1 MTSAVASRGK
11 GDPGGGHGGV
21 LRDAITKA
29 LRAKTDE
36 SPGIKSRMN
45 DAAEAIAAVKQD
57 VAGRLPRMRRSGRT
71 DVGDLKVSVNA
82 LKPFS
87 RKVCVAG

>member
-1 MTSAVASRGK
+1 M
-11 GDPGGGHGGV
+11 

-45 DAAEAIAAVKQD
+45 DAAEAIAALKRD
-57 VAGRLPRMRRSGRT
+57 LIGALPRMRCSGRT
-71 DVGDLKVSVNA
+71 DLGDLSVSVNA

-87 RKVCVAG
+87 

>member
-1 MTSAVASRGK
+1 M
-11 GDPGGGHGGV
+11 

-36 SPGIKSRMN
+36 SPGIKSRVN

-57 VAGRLPRMRRSGRT
+57 VAGGLPRMRRAGRT
-71 DVGDLKVSVNA
+71 DVGDLEVSVNA
-82 LKPFS
+82 LTPVL
-87 RKVCVAG
+87 RTVCAAG